1 MINKKEKYLKNYL
14 NYEQFKKSLTL
25 QQNKFIE
32 LYKKESLNK
41 TKNIPQ
47 NIIINPQE
55 IINIS
60 NLLPNIPSNNLNN
73 SYEITNIYKIRLE
86 QAKPA
91 LIELC
96 KNKWPNIT
104 ISKSILD
111 LKGNVKKIFILIIY

>member
-32 LYKKESLNK
+32 LYKKESINK

-55 IINIS
+55 IINSS
-60 NLLPNIPSNNLNN
+60 NLLSNIPSNNLNN

-86 QAKPA
+86 QAKPT

-104 ISKSILD
+104 ISKSILE
-111 LKGNVKKIFILIIY
+111 LKGNVKKYLY